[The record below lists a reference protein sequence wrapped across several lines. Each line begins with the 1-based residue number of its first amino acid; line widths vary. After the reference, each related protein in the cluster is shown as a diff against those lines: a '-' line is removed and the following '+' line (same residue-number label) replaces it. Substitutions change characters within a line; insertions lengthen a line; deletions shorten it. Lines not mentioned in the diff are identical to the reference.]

1 MSKIDYRV
9 DELMNLHTM
18 PIGKIAKVLKDEGF
32 EDIDINAAINKFIR
46 SQAQSVTE
54 LDQIST
60 LNKGAFLM
68 PERR

>member
-18 PIGKIAKVLKDEGF
+18 PIGKIAKTLKDEGF
-32 EDIDINAAINKFIR
+32 EEKDINDAINKFIR
-46 SQAQSVTE
+46 SKAQPVTE

-68 PERR
+68 PE